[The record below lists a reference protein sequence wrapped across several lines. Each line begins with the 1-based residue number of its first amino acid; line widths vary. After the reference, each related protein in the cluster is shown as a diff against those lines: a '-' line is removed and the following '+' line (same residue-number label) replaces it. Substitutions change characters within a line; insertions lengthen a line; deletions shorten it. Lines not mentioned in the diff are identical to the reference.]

1 MIGIDTNVFIRFAL
15 NDDPRQHKAALALL
29 AAADVDSPIFVHP
42 LVWVEAEWLLRTRY
56 KLTRTEIADRLSIT
70 LRADR
75 IVMPDSDACEA
86 ALNDY
91 RANKADLVECLLA
104 QFNHV
109 ASCEATYTFDKDAAR
124 LENMRLLKT

>member
-15 NDDPRQHKAALALL
+15 NDDTRQHEAALALL
-29 AAADVDSPIFVHP
+29 AAADAEEPILVHP
-42 LVWVEAEWLLRTRY
+42 LVWVEAEWLLRTHY
-56 KLTRTEIADRLSIT
+56 KLTRGEIADRLSIT

-75 IVMPDSDACEA
+75 IVMPESDACEA

-104 QFNHV
+104 NLNRV
-109 ASCEATYTFDKDAAR
+109 AGCSLTYTFDKDAAR
-124 LENMRLLKT
+124 LDIMRLLKT